1 MLNRNLAILLE
12 ANIVDQLNSK
22 NYDNEVV
29 SLTTSNSIWEFFGLV
44 ILLAIILIATYYT
57 TKFIG
62 KAKAGQ
68 LKGGNFELIDTY
80 QISPGKM
87 LQIVKIA
94 DKFIVIAVG
103 KDTVEFITELD
114 ESQVKIKE
122 VQSGERQNFKKILE
136 TMKEKMKNDAK

>member
-1 MLNRNLAILLE
+1 MLYKNLAILLE

-68 LKGGNFELIDTY
+68 LKGSNFELIDTY
-80 QISPGKM
+80 PIAPGRM

-103 KDTVEFITELD
+103 KDTVQYITELD
-114 ESQVKIKE
+114 ATQVTLKE
-122 VQSGERQNFKKILE
+122 VQSGERQNFRKILE
-136 TMKEKMKNDAK
+136 TMKEKMKMESK